1 MILTK
6 LGLPDFEPNS
16 FHSRNPARH
25 CDDVL
30 RLEIQSTNRKFPAK
44 QKNKKKFI
52 QKLKKHSKKKP
63 KQFIQKLKKQKTIQ
77 TKVKKA
83 S

>member
-1 MILTK
+1 MILTE

-44 QKNKKKFI
+44 QKKN
-52 QKLKKHSKKKP
+52 P
-63 KQFIQKLKKQKTIQ
+63 KQFRQKLKKQKKKNPIH

-83 S
+83 

>member
-1 MILTK
+1 MILTE

-44 QKNKKKFI
+44 QK
-52 QKLKKHSKKKP
+52 KKP
-63 KQFIQKLKKQKTIQ
+63 KTIQ

-83 S
+83 KKKKPDSYKS

>member
-1 MILTK
+1 MILTE

-44 QKNKKKFI
+44 QKKPKTIQTKVKKAKKKKKFI
-52 QKLKKHSKKKP
+52 QKLKKHDK
-63 KQFIQKLKKQKTIQ
+63 
-77 TKVKKA
+77 
-83 S
+83 